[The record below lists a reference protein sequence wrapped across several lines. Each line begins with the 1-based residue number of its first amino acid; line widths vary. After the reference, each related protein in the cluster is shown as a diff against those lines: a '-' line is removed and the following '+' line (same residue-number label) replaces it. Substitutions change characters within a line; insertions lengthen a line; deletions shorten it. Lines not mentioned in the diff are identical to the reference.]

1 VVAASTVVA
10 WVAVPAAPP
19 TLVADAQGRSAPLV
33 ERSFAGAADGPHL
46 RPAVEVA
53 SSRDQE
59 ERAAEPSSRSGSRPS
74 TSGSADATAAGH
86 RERRRSPEGGR
97 HREALSLPEIARAV
111 GGSTKDVARTWP
123 VIEEALEQEGLDD
136 VPSQIAVLATVAT
149 EVGPSLRPI
158 KEYGGRSYF
167 TQMYEGR
174 SDLGNTRPGDG
185 ARFHGRGYIQL
196 TGRANYR
203 AYGSRLGVP
212 LEDRPDL
219 ALRPKVGARV
229 LAEYFEERGI
239 DDDARRGQWRETR
252 LKVNGGYNGWSHYR
266 KVVTSLKQAA
276 RD

>member
-1 VVAASTVVA
+1 MVT
-10 WVAVPAAPP
+10 WVAVPSAPP
-19 TLVADAQGRSAPLV
+19 TLVDATHGRPAPLV
-33 ERSFAGAADGPHL
+33 ESSHAGAAIGPQA
-46 RPAVEVA
+46 RPALEVP
-53 SSRDQE
+53 SSRDHE
-59 ERAAEPSSRSGSRPS
+59 ERAAEPSSRSGFRPS
-74 TSGSADATAAGH
+74 ALGSAKDPPEHQQESSDRGH
-86 RERRRSPEGGR
+86 GGKS
-97 HREALSLPEIARAV
+97 LSLPEIARAV

-203 AYGSRLGVP
+203 EYGSRLGVP

>member
-1 VVAASTVVA
+1 M
-10 WVAVPAAPP
+10 
-19 TLVADAQGRSAPLV
+19 R
-33 ERSFAGAADGPHL
+33 
-46 RPAVEVA
+46 
-53 SSRDQE
+53 
-59 ERAAEPSSRSGSRPS
+59 
-74 TSGSADATAAGH
+74 
-86 RERRRSPEGGR
+86 
-97 HREALSLPEIARAV
+97 EIARAV